1 LYISG
6 LKRLLFAFNLI
17 KLLMLLRCK
26 RKEKCLTL
34 LFFLPLYKYLV
45 NDKKNQVLSIKY
57 KLYKKK
63 LMQSQS

>member
-1 LYISG
+1 
-6 LKRLLFAFNLI
+6 
-17 KLLMLLRCK
+17 MLLRCK

-34 LFFLPLYKYLV
+34 FFFLPLYKYLV
-45 NDKKNQVLSIKY
+45 NDKKNQVLNIKY